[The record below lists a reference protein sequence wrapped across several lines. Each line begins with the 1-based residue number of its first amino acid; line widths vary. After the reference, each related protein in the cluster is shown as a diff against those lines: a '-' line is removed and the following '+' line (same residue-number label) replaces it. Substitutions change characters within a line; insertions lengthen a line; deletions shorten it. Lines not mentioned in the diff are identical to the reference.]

1 MKWMLILNL
10 LAYYV
15 SLCLIQ
21 NKILFVKAK
30 KYIVLIGTCLF
41 LLLYAIFSI
50 QQIPAEAMAAFAV
63 APVIIPL
70 FVKLSLHKSKLRSI
84 LSSYLFLISVY
95 VIFSSILAYFAKI
108 EAMEVDAIMSWVLV
122 AATALCCFTKISQK
136 ISLALQ
142 WIPLYMKRL
151 IIFLSLFSGV
161 AVTLMAQ
168 IQENANNAAWLNVTY
183 IIFSVVIVLVCSML
197 PILVATT
204 ISNKMLNHQA
214 LHYKTQI
221 EEQAKHYEA
230 VAKSNWEIRRFQHDT
245 KNLTV
250 GLTNLLETGQQK
262 EAMEM
267 LNSYY
272 NASLGLKDALLQFDT
287 GNGIVD
293 ALLADKQQS
302 ACATNTQ
309 IEFEGMVPAKG
320 ISPSDLCVLFGNTL
334 DNALDACEKLPSE
347 QEKIIQVI
355 SKSMGG
361 YLWLTVRNPV
371 GEQVKIRNNTVTTTK
386 EDKNHHGFG
395 LHSLQLLAQKHDGE
409 LQLTCENNLFEIAI
423 ELNLESKN
431 NL

>member
-1 MKWMLILNL
+1 MKWIYIFSF

-15 SLCLIQ
+15 SVCLIQ
-21 NKILFVKAK
+21 NKIFSVKPQKHIA
-30 KYIVLIGTCLF
+30 LIGSCCF
-41 LLLYAIFSI
+41 LLTCGLFHIKQIPMMAVASFSI
-50 QQIPAEAMAAFAV
+50 LFAL
-63 APVIIPL
+63 PIYIRI
-70 FVKLSLHKSKLRSI
+70 SLYRAKLRSI
-84 LSSYLFLISVY
+84 LSTYFFVFCVCVIVTATIVYYANVNDIIGDGITTLIMTIVCF
-95 VIFSSILAYFAKI
+95 I
-108 EAMEVDAIMSWVLV
+108 
-122 AATALCCFTKISQK
+122 CCYSK
-136 ISLALQ
+136 ISLKIQSVLQ
-142 WIPLYMKRL
+142 WTPLYVKRL
-151 IIFLSLFSGV
+151 ILVVLFFS
-161 AVTLMAQ
+161 AITITLMFE
-168 IQENANNAAWLNVTY
+168 IQDNANNVAWLNLTY
-183 IIFSVVIVLVCSML
+183 TFFAIVIILICTMV

-293 ALLADKQQS
+293 ALLADKQQT
-302 ACATNTQ
+302 ACAINTQ
-309 IEFEGMVPAKG
+309 IQFEGMVPAKG

-334 DNALDACEKLPSE
+334 DNALDACGKFSAEEEKT
-347 QEKIIQVI
+347 IRIV

-361 YLWLTVRNPV
+361 YLWLTVQNPV
-371 GEQVKIRNNTVTTTK
+371 VENVKIKNNTIATTK
-386 EDKNHHGFG
+386 EDKHHHGFG

>member
-10 LAYYV
+10 FAYYV

-21 NKILFVKAK
+21 NKILLVKLK
-30 KYIVLIGTCLF
+30 KHIVLIGTCLF

-50 QQIPAEAMAAFAV
+50 QQIPVEALAAFAV

-151 IIFLSLFSGV
+151 IIFLSLSSGV

-168 IQENANNAAWLNVTY
+168 IQENANNADWLNVTY

-272 NASLGLKDALLQFDT
+272 NASLGLKDEVLLFDT

-293 ALLADKQQS
+293 ALLADKQQT
-302 ACATNTQ
+302 ACAINTQ
-309 IEFEGMVPAKG
+309 IQFEGMVPAKG
-320 ISPSDLCVLFGNTL
+320 VSPSDLCVLFGNTL
-334 DNALDACEKLPSE
+334 DNALDACGKFSAEEEKT
-347 QEKIIQVI
+347 IRIV
-355 SKSMGG
+355 SKSVGG
-361 YLWLTVRNPV
+361 YLWLTVQNPV
-371 GEQVKIRNNTVTTTK
+371 VENMKIKNNTIATTK
-386 EDKNHHGFG
+386 EDKHHHGFG
-395 LHSLQLLAQKHDGE
+395 LYSLQKLAKEHQGE
-409 LQLTCENNLFEIAI
+409 LKLSCENNLFTIAV
-423 ELNLESKN
+423 ELNIGI
-431 NL
+431 

>member
-10 LAYYV
+10 FAYYV

-21 NKILFVKAK
+21 NKILLVKLK
-30 KYIVLIGTCLF
+30 KHIVLIGICLF

-108 EAMEVDAIMSWVLV
+108 EAWVVDSIMSWVLV

-151 IIFLSLFSGV
+151 IIFLSLSSGV

-272 NASLGLKDALLQFDT
+272 NASLGLKDELLLFDT

-293 ALLADKQQS
+293 ALLADKQQT
-302 ACATNTQ
+302 ACAINTQ
-309 IEFEGMVPAKG
+309 IQFEGMVPAKG
-320 ISPSDLCVLFGNTL
+320 GSPSDLCVLFGNTL
-334 DNALDACEKLPSE
+334 DNALDACGKFSAEEEKT
-347 QEKIIQVI
+347 IRIV
-355 SKSMGG
+355 SKSVGG
-361 YLWLTVRNPV
+361 YLWLTVQNPV
-371 GEQVKIRNNTVTTTK
+371 VENMKIKNNTIATTK
-386 EDKNHHGFG
+386 EDKHHHGFG
-395 LHSLQLLAQKHDGE
+395 LYSLQKLAKEHQGE
-409 LQLTCENNLFEIAI
+409 LKLSCENNLFTIAV
-423 ELNLESKN
+423 ELNIGI
-431 NL
+431 